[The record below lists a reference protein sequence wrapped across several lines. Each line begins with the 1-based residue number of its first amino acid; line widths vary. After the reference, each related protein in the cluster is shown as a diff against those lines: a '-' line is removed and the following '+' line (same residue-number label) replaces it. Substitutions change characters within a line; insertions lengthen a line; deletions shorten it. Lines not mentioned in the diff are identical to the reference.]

1 MAQLSLVVDRG
12 FESFGFEV
20 AACIHGFRVCGR
32 KQHACLVM
40 CSLHTF
46 FSRICLGQ
54 DIEYIVDCG
63 SESLTRYAHSSRD
76 DSTVT

>member
-46 FSRICLGQ
+46 FQG
-54 DIEYIVDCG
+54 
-63 SESLTRYAHSSRD
+63 YALD
-76 DSTVT
+76 KT